1 MASSSKENL
10 KKIFEEYEKIKEII
24 VKDANIWNSDEKL
37 KFVLFTSSITE
48 PIHNVK
54 SISKEDKE
62 KFNALIWS
70 GTEATHIKNN
80 VLRIQGLEPINSD
93 DRESAS
99 GGSGQPDP
107 TNSDTNSERGD
118 RQNPNPSVS
127 SRDSRR
133 TPYGTN
139 AVLDINTLFSSDP
152 NTNVFVLPP
161 NSQFKVSEATP
172 PGVMSRQQLK
182 QLSPSI
188 TKLCNEVW
196 GSTESKYISA
206 TMVGIGQVLVM
217 AMTSMNTKADDVEPA
232 VIIIDGK
239 DGVFNYG
246 RVRESITN
254 PFSGTPIPNAM
265 RRFMRAISPSIVHWL
280 TSGLIKPN
288 LKLMSKWGVPPA
300 FYPYV
305 VDGVIPDA
313 GRDGLSA
320 VLAKMMAST
329 IALKQAQNL
338 SSKTI
343 HNALE
348 QSSGG
353 LGVLE
358 KL

>member
-1 MASSSKENL
+1 MADSSAANL
-10 KKIFEEYEKIKEII
+10 KKIFEEYEKVKEIFT
-24 VKDANIWNSDEKL
+24 KNANTWNSDERL
-37 KFVLFTSSITE
+37 KVTLFTSSITE

-54 SISKEDKE
+54 SISKEDQE

-70 GTEATHIKNN
+70 GTESAHIKNN
-80 VLRIQGLEPINSD
+80 VLRIMNLTPTGTY

-99 GGSGQPDP
+99 GGTGQPDP
-107 TNSDTNSERGD
+107 TESDSNSEKGGRRKPD
-118 RQNPNPSVS
+118 PSVS
-127 SRDSRR
+127 SRDTRR

-139 AVLDINTLFSSDP
+139 AVLDIDTLFSSDP

-206 TMVGIGQVLVM
+206 TMVGVGQVLVM

-232 VIIIDGK
+232 VIVIDGK
-239 DGVFNYG
+239 EGVFSYG

-313 GRDGLSA
+313 GKDGLSA

-353 LGVLE
+353 LSVLE

>member
-1 MASSSKENL
+1 MTTSSKDNL
-10 KKIFEEYEKIKEII
+10 IKVFESYEK
-24 VKDANIWNSDEKL
+24 VKDIFIKPVDQWNSDEKL
-37 KFVLFTSSITE
+37 KATIFFADITQ
-48 PIHNVK
+48 PLHGIK
-54 SISKEDKE
+54 SISTEDKE
-62 KFNALIWS
+62 RFNALVWP
-70 GTEATHIKNN
+70 TNMQNHIKTSIEKIKALNKTTDN
-80 VLRIQGLEPINSD
+80 
-93 DRESAS
+93 DRESVS

-107 TNSDTNSERGD
+107 TNSESNTELKNGRKPD
-118 RQNPNPSVS
+118 PSTF
-127 SRDSRR
+127 SRDTRR

-139 AVLDINTLFSSDP
+139 AVLDIDTLFSVDP

-161 NSQFKVSEATP
+161 NSNFKVSEATP

-182 QLSPSI
+182 MLSPTI
-188 TKLCNEVW
+188 TNLCNDVW

-232 VIIIDGK
+232 VITMDGK
-239 DGVFNYG
+239 EGVFTYG

-254 PFSGTPIPNAM
+254 PFSGTPMPNAL
-265 RRFMRAISPSIVHWL
+265 RRFMRAISPSIVYWL
-280 TSGLIKPN
+280 TSGMIKPN